1 MGEFVCLGGD
11 ISAGWDLRNVE
22 ITLQIQRAWACFG
35 PYKMEIYH
43 RPSVRLSVKVQMLKA
58 EAMETLLYGCVTR
71 SPSMADN
78 DRVRKVHHQML
89 FRSLGWL
96 KRKHGDHI
104 LSYANE
110 LLRTC
115 LLYTSPSPRD

>member
-71 SPSMADN
+71 SLSKAKYREPKGEKNKHQRKSSIRMFVKKRTRRHNRQMNAQKLIKL
-78 DRVRKVHHQML
+78 RVRRQ
-89 FRSLGWL
+89 
-96 KRKHGDHI
+96 
-104 LSYANE
+104 
-110 LLRTC
+110 
-115 LLYTSPSPRD
+115 